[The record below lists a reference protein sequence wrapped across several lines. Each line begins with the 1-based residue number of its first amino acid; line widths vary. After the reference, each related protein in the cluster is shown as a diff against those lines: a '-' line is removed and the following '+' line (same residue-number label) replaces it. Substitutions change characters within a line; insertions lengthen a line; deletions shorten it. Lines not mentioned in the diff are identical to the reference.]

1 MGLMLPFYKAV
12 SDLMV
17 MYLMLPFYKAVSDLM
32 VMDLMSPLYKAM
44 SDLMVFYRVVM
55 DLMLPFYKAVSDL
68 MVMYLMLP
76 LYKAVVDLSKDWLW
90 LSIMSG
96 SGFGEILFEI
106 SPSSWSM
113 TVWGRLSASMSSTKQ
128 SAPESSKLS
137 RRQARTFLIRID
149 LERSGIMILANL

>member
-1 MGLMLPFYKAV
+1 MPFYKAV
-12 SDLMV
+12 MNLKLPLYQAV
-17 MYLMLPFYKAVSDLM
+17 MLPNRIMVDL
-32 VMDLMSPLYKAM
+32 VSPLYKAM

-106 SPSSWSM
+106 SPSSC
-113 TVWGRLSASMSSTKQ
+113 K
-128 SAPESSKLS
+128 
-137 RRQARTFLIRID
+137 
-149 LERSGIMILANL
+149 

>member
-1 MGLMLPFYKAV
+1 MYLILPFYQAV
-12 SDLMV
+12 
-17 MYLMLPFYKAVSDLM
+17 MLPNRTLV
-32 VMDLMSPLYKAM
+32 DLMSPLYKAM
-44 SDLMVFYRVVM
+44 
-55 DLMLPFYKAVSDL
+55 SDL

-149 LERSGIMILANL
+149 LERSGIMILANLKMSPRTETPMRANHQSQRT

>member
-1 MGLMLPFYKAV
+1 MVFYKAV
-12 SDLMV
+12 MELI
-17 MYLMLPFYKAVSDLM
+17 LPFYQAVMLPNRTM
-32 VMDLMSPLYKAM
+32 VGLVSPLYKAM

-55 DLMLPFYKAVSDL
+55 YMMLPF
-68 MVMYLMLP
+68 
-76 LYKAVVDLSKDWLW
+76 YKAVVDLSKDWLW

-106 SPSSWSM
+106 SPSSWSI

>member
-1 MGLMLPFYKAV
+1 M
-12 SDLMV
+12 SDLMVFYRMV
-17 MYLMLPFYKAVSDLM
+17 MYLMLPFYQAVMLPNRTLADL
-32 VMDLMSPLYKAM
+32 VSPLYKAM
-44 SDLMVFYRVVM
+44 SDLMVFYR
-55 DLMLPFYKAVSDL
+55 

>member
-1 MGLMLPFYKAV
+1 MRR
-12 SDLMV
+12 MV
-17 MYLMLPFYKAVSDLM
+17 VVDVIVRFMIVRWEGIQDSK
-32 VMDLMSPLYKAM
+32 
-44 SDLMVFYRVVM
+44 DLMVFYRVVM

-106 SPSSWSM
+106 SPSSC
-113 TVWGRLSASMSSTKQ
+113 K
-128 SAPESSKLS
+128 
-137 RRQARTFLIRID
+137 
-149 LERSGIMILANL
+149 

>member
-1 MGLMLPFYKAV
+1 MNLKLPFYHAV
-12 SDLMV
+12 
-17 MYLMLPFYKAVSDLM
+17 MLPNRTLVDLVSPL
-32 VMDLMSPLYKAM
+32 SPLYKAM
-44 SDLMVFYRVVM
+44 SELMVFYRVVL
-55 DLMLPFYKAVSDL
+55 DLVLPY
-68 MVMYLMLP
+68 
-76 LYKAVVDLSKDWLW
+76 YKAVVDLSKDWLR

>member
-1 MGLMLPFYKAV
+1 MDLMLLLYKAV

-17 MYLMLPFYKAVSDLM
+17 FYMMDLMLLLYKAV
-32 VMDLMSPLYKAM
+32 

-55 DLMLPFYKAVSDL
+55 DLV
-68 MVMYLMLP
+68 LP

-106 SPSSWSM
+106 SPSSWSI